1 MQEKEE
7 KTPLLKE
14 DESENFFAF
23 FSREFVRTFVSEP
36 KPLFLLGGQ
45 KDRLFVVCSVRV
57 CVHKYKRV
65 GAEEAERESG
75 RDTDEYF
82 YIIS

>member
-36 KPLFLLGGQ
+36 KPLFLLL
-45 KDRLFVVCSVRV
+45 DRRTDFLSCVLCV
-57 CVHKYKRV
+57 CVCINIKEQEQRKQRERERV
-65 GAEEAERESG
+65 GEIR
-75 RDTDEYF
+75 TNTF
-82 YIIS
+82 I

>member
-23 FSREFVRTFVSEP
+23 FSREFVMTFFRTI
-36 KPLFLLGGQ
+36 KPLFLLGQ